1 MEKLILSDRAIEDIE
16 NMQEGQEFLN
26 ILQEKIEDGSFFEDS
41 EEVDMEALETED
53 PELFYILMEALNSI
67 EDRELN

>member
-1 MEKLILSDRAIEDIE
+1 MKKLILSDRAIEDME

-41 EEVDMEALETED
+41 EAVDMEALETED